1 MNNTSWWRSLDELD
15 NDQKNFIKL
24 PPHGQYLL
32 EGPPGSG
39 KTNML
44 LLRAKFIAGTGEKNV
59 LIVTFTK
66 GLVDFI
72 RSGICSEGL
81 IGTNQIRTFHSWA
94 VEHIRQHLGK
104 IAVPKDSGFD
114 DETRESILNLVLE
127 ANKKLPTP
135 KLYSAIFVDEAQD
148 FSTQELESL
157 LCLSNNVCIC
167 GDARQGIYHKDGLA
181 VEESLGL
188 TRHTLK
194 RHFRIGQRIARVA
207 DRLLPPA
214 EGFDTLDATSNYN
227 PKTQGE
233 SSAKMHVCEDR
244 IGQFTQMLRLLH
256 IQVDAFKG
264 DKIGIFCGK
273 KEVLEELK
281 IRFDDTDLANLVCVH
296 GLDEHAGFG
305 TDHPIHVLTIHSAKG
320 AEFRAVHI
328 FGAEDLKHFPLNNRE
343 LGFTAITRA
352 KTALNV
358 YRTGDTNKPLE
369 NAFAE
374 PSHFELSDLFSSGG
388 EE

>member
-24 PPHGQYLL
+24 PPHGKHLL

-39 KTNML
+39 KTNLL
-44 LLRAKFIAGTGEKNV
+44 LLRAQFIAGQGDKNV
-59 LIVTFTK
+59 LIVTFTN

-72 RSGICSEGL
+72 RSGIGSKGL
-81 IGTNQIRTFHSWA
+81 IGPDQIRTYHSWA
-94 VEHIRQHLGK
+94 SDHILQHLGK
-104 IAVPKDSGFD
+104 RAVPKDSAFD
-114 DETRESILNLVLE
+114 DETRKSILQMVLE
-127 ANKKLPTP
+127 ANQKLPTP

-148 FSTQELESL
+148 FSTQELEGL
-157 LCLSNNVCIC
+157 LCLSDNICIC
-167 GDARQGIYHKDGLA
+167 GDVRQGIYHRDGLS

-194 RHFRIGQRIARVA
+194 RHFRIGQRIAQVA

-214 EGFDTLDATSNYN
+214 EGVESLESTSNYN
-227 PKTQGE
+227 PKTQGKATAE
-233 SSAKMHVCEDR
+233 MHPCVDR
-244 IGQFTQMLRLLH
+244 DSQFTQMLGLLH
-256 IQVDAFKG
+256 VQVDAFKG

-273 KEVLEELK
+273 KEMLMELRD
-281 IRFDDTDLANLVCVH
+281 RFNGTDLADSVCVH
-296 GLDEHAGFG
+296 GVDEHSGFG
-305 TDHPIHVLTIHSAKG
+305 TDQPIHVLTIHSAKG

-328 FGAEDLKHFPLNNRE
+328 YGAEDLKNYPLNNRQ

-358 YRTGDTNKPLE
+358 YRSGNTNNPLE

-374 PSHFELSDLFSSGG
+374 PSHVDLKDLF
-388 EE
+388 